1 MLLKKLDSKFLNY
14 LVEKKIAPGDKLP
27 PLNDIS
33 NELGISIG
41 KLREELEVARH
52 FGLVSVRPKVGS
64 HRQPYDFTPPVL
76 QSVLF
81 GLATQEAT
89 FDQFSKLRRSVET
102 GCWNEAVV
110 LLTDEDKERLKD
122 IVARAWQKLRADT
135 VHVPNGE
142 HRALHLLIFSRFQ
155 NPFVQGILSAYWEAY
170 ETSELTRFAPL
181 KYWIDVWTFHEKIV
195 EALCQNKFEQARQ
208 LLIEHFALLR
218 TA

>member
-14 LVEKKIAPGDKLP
+14 LVEKEIAPGDKLP

-33 NELGISIG
+33 SELGISIG

-64 HRQPYDFTPPVL
+64 HRQPYNFTPPVL

-89 FDQFSKLRRSVET
+89 FNQFSKLRRAVEM
-102 GCWNEAVV
+102 GCWHEAVI
-110 LLTDEDKERLKD
+110 LLTDEDKAQLNK
-122 IVARAWQKLRADT
+122 IIQQAWQKLRGDT

-142 HRALHLLIFSRFQ
+142 HRALHLAIFSRLD
-155 NPFVQGILSAYWEAY
+155 NPFVQGILAAYWEAY
-170 ETSELTRFAPL
+170 EASELTRFAPL
-181 KYWIDVWTFHEKIV
+181 KYWIDVWTFHERIV
-195 EALCQNKFEQARQ
+195 DALCQNEFEAARQ
-208 LLIEHFALLR
+208 LMIEHFALLR
-218 TA
+218 TG